1 MLFKLD
7 KFRNKFFL
15 FAIGYVILGLTG
27 LLALSFYWLPPGN
40 AIVGHDSG
48 LPLNAKEFIQTRFYA
63 WDDRLDFG
71 LDNSVNFGSLTIH
84 FIDWASSVI
93 SGVPYAGNYVS
104 VFFWLGL
111 IFVSGVVFAYQLKD
125 VFGKSFVFILPPLLV
140 FNFYIFQSVF
150 MLERAKYGIFSGL
163 LIFLAVY
170 FRLYNQRLSVLP
182 AALISSLTF
191 SIFNGG
197 GLFGITLYGGVIAI
211 FVVIVIH
218 VFSRGLV
225 SRNFEELRKTLL
237 FFALCL
243 VFYLAFNAYS
253 IIPYVKQFLIDNP
266 QALFKA
272 SSIESNKEWLGYVS
286 RSSSFLNLFRF
297 LGVPDWY
304 GGVGQVERANIE
316 HPYAAYYLNNFIL
329 SSLNFLF
336 PILAFSSL
344 FLAKNKAT
352 RRILSLFAVIA
363 LFEMFLAAG
372 SHEPLGSVY
381 TSLMNY
387 VPGFVLFRSA
397 FYKFGIFYLLGMLVM
412 FTFTVT
418 VFIDKLSKLFP
429 INFKKSALFIFTFTA
444 IGLWSTYHWVLFDS
458 SKVFSWKSD
467 QSTRVQPPEYIFDFT
482 RWAGKNNLG
491 EKRILLLPPVNK
503 NWQSDAYSWGYW
515 SLSPLPYALST
526 ARVISRWHGLTNEET
541 ALIDRL
547 YGSIKENNESPF
559 LQFAEKLNIGYLLLR
574 EDVLTDSTWSSSER
588 PESYKKAIES
598 FEKVSKVKKF
608 GEWEFYKIS
617 TNVNSEVYTTSEV
630 NIAPDRYVTLAN
642 NFFEEGHSVGST
654 VLKLYPEFESF
665 KTKLMQVY
673 DCLSCPFEKKFNL
686 QSSPEVEI
694 LPNSIL
700 YAFKEDQEQKLLA
713 TQKDPRSKMGD
724 YLGLVLR
731 RSAEQQRMLDLR
743 IKEKYLLE
751 NAVTIR
757 TYLGE
762 IYSLL
767 EVTPDKTND
776 FELANMVLEYL
787 SPADRVFSDRVIR
800 SDFKADSNKLID
812 EMLGVVWEIERIKG
826 FFTPLLTN
834 IEQWST
840 KKVYKVVFPEDGK
853 YNIFFPTTS
862 LPKALDG
869 SIILPETVELKI
881 DDQAKTLDIE
891 EAQESWMVTR
901 VEEKKGTGEYTL
913 RFPDLPNLLTL
924 ESSALE
930 KFSFGEAACFKGKIA
945 NFDPRRAY
953 EIKVWK
959 KDRLRS
965 VKIIFSDDEFTY
977 SEKHGFLQGED
988 SFEVPATAEGSYAR
1002 YVFFPSVSA
1011 KIISLYICSD
1021 NAELP
1026 PIDKIEAK
1034 EFFSPPVIGV
1044 NGSYQSKDSPD
1055 ISYSR
1060 ENPTSYTAVASEVKN
1075 TAYTLN
1081 TPYVFVFNEK
1091 FNPSWQLLA
1100 QNEDGEFLSIDKHF
1114 TVDGYANGWLITDP
1128 KIKKFKIEYA
1138 PQSVFYKAGVFSAV
1152 SVLAAVSW
1160 LIFTFVRSRRKN
1172 KQSLQ

>member
-1 MLFKLD
+1 MNFNI
-7 KFRNKFFL
+7 RNKFL
-15 FAIGYVILGLTG
+15 LLSAMYALLGLLG
-27 LLALSFYWLPPGN
+27 LLLLSFSWLPPGN

-48 LPLNAKEFIQTRFYA
+48 LPLDANEFLKTRLFA

-84 FIDWASSVI
+84 FFDWVSSMI
-93 SGVPYAGNYVS
+93 AGVPYAGNYIS

-111 IFVSGVVFAYQLKD
+111 IFVSGFFFAYQLKD
-125 VFGKSFVFILPPLLV
+125 VFGKPFVFILPPLLV

-150 MLERAKYGIFSGL
+150 MLERAKYGVFSGL

-170 FRLYNQRLSVLP
+170 FRMHYQRLGVLT

-197 GLFGITLYGGVIAI
+197 GLFGITLYGGVAAI
-211 FVVIVIH
+211 LGVLVIH

-225 SRNFEELRKTLL
+225 SRNFEELRKILL
-237 FFALCL
+237 FYALIL
-243 VFYLAFNAYS
+243 IFYLAFNAYS
-253 IIPYVKQFLIDNP
+253 IIPYLKQFLIDNP
-266 QALFKA
+266 QALFQA
-272 SSIESNKEWLGYVS
+272 SSIEGNKEWLGYVS
-286 RSSSFLNLFRF
+286 RSSSLLNLFRF

-304 GGVGQVERANIE
+304 GGFGEVERANIE
-316 HPYAAYYLNNFIL
+316 HPYAAYYLNNSIL

-344 FLAKNKAT
+344 LLAKNKAT
-352 RRILSLFAVIA
+352 RRILALFAVIA
-363 LFEMFLAAG
+363 LLEMFLAAG
-372 SHEPLGSVY
+372 SHEPLGSLY
-381 TSLMNY
+381 TFLMSY

-418 VFIDKLSKLFP
+418 VLIDRLSGIFP
-429 INFKKSALFIFTFTA
+429 VNFRKVALVVFTFVVL
-444 IGLWSTYHWVLFDS
+444 GLWSTYHWVLFDS
-458 SKVFSWKSD
+458 SKIFSWKSD
-467 QSTRVQPPEYIFDFT
+467 QSTRVESPGYIYNFSN
-482 RWAGKNNLG
+482 WAENNNLG
-491 EKRILLLPPVNK
+491 EKRVLLLPPVNK

-642 NFFEEGHSVGST
+642 SFFDEGHSVGST

-673 DCLSCPFEKKFNL
+673 DCLSCPLEKKFNL

-713 TQKDPRSKMGD
+713 TQKDSRSKMGD

-731 RSAEQQRMLDLR
+731 RSAEQQRMVDLQ

-787 SPADRVFSDRVIR
+787 SPAERVFSDRVVR
-800 SDFKADSNKLID
+800 SDFKAASNKLID
-812 EMLGVVWEIERIKG
+812 ETLGVVWEIERIKE
-826 FFTPLLTN
+826 FFTPLLSN
-834 IEQWST
+834 IEQWAT
-840 KKVYKVVFPEDGK
+840 RKVYKVVFPEDGK

-862 LPKALDG
+862 MPKAIDG
-869 SIILPETVELKI
+869 SIILPDSVQLKI
-881 DDQAKTLDIE
+881 DNQTKTLE
-891 EAQESWMVTR
+891 VEKAQENWMVTR
-901 VEEKKGTGEYTL
+901 VEEKQGSGEYTL
-913 RFPDLPNLLTL
+913 HFPDLPNLLTI
-924 ESSALE
+924 ESSGLE
-930 KFSFGEAACFKGKIA
+930 KFSFGETACFKGKIA

-953 EIKVWK
+953 EIKIWK
-959 KDRLRS
+959 QDRLRP

-977 SEKHGFLQGED
+977 SERHGFLQGED
-988 SFEVPATAEGSYAR
+988 SFEVPATAEGVYAR
-1002 YVFFPSVSA
+1002 YLFFPSVSA

-1026 PIDKIEAK
+1026 PVDKIEAK
-1034 EFFSPPVIGV
+1034 EFFSPPVIGI
-1044 NGSYQSKDSPD
+1044 NGSYESKVSPS
-1055 ISYSR
+1055 ISYFR
-1060 ENPTSYTAVASEVKN
+1060 DNPTSYTVEISGANKDS
-1075 TAYTLN
+1075 
-1081 TPYVFVFNEK
+1081 YVLVFNEK
-1091 FNPSWQLLA
+1091 FNPSWQLLG
-1100 QNEDGEFLSIDKHF
+1100 QNEYGKFLSLGDHF
-1114 TVDGYANGWLITDP
+1114 TVDGYANGWLISDP
-1128 KIKKFKIEYA
+1128 NIKKFKIEYA
-1138 PQSVFYKAGVFSAV
+1138 PQSVFYKAGAFSAV
-1152 SVLAAVSW
+1152 SVLAAISW
-1160 LIFTFVRSRRKN
+1160 LVFTFVRSRNKN
-1172 KQSLQ
+1172 GN

>member
-1 MLFKLD
+1 MFLSVLYA
-7 KFRNKFFL
+7 FFAL
-15 FAIGYVILGLTG
+15 LGL
-27 LLALSFYWLPPGN
+27 LLLSYLWLPPGY

-48 LPLNAKEFIQTRFYA
+48 LPLDAKQFLLSRFYA
-63 WDDRLDFG
+63 WDGRLDFG

-84 FIDWASSVI
+84 FFDWVSSMI
-93 SGVPYAGNYVS
+93 AGVPYAGNYIS

-111 IFVSGVVFAYQLKD
+111 IFVSGFFFAYQLKD
-125 VFGKSFVFILPPLLV
+125 VFGKPFVFILPPLLV
-140 FNFYIFQSVF
+140 FNFYIFQSIF
-150 MLERAKYGIFSGL
+150 MLERAKYGVFSGL

-170 FRLYNQRLSVLP
+170 FRLYNQKLGVLT

-237 FFALCL
+237 FFALSL
-243 VFYLAFNAYS
+243 ILYLAFNAYS
-253 IIPYVKQFLIDNP
+253 IIPYMKQFLIDNP
-266 QALFKA
+266 QALFQE
-272 SSIESNKEWLGYVS
+272 SSIEGNKEWLGYVS

-304 GGVGQVERANIE
+304 GGFGEVERANIE
-316 HPYAAYYLNNFIL
+316 HPYAAYYLNNSIL

-344 FLAKNKAT
+344 LLAKDKAT
-352 RRILSLFAVIA
+352 RRVLSLFSVIA
-363 LFEMFLAAG
+363 LLEMFLAAG

-418 VFIDKLSKLFP
+418 VFIDRLAKLFP
-429 INFKKSALFIFTFTA
+429 INLRKSALFIFTFAA

-467 QSTRVQPPEYIFDFT
+467 QSTKVKPPDYIYDFSQ
-482 RWAGKNNLG
+482 WVEKNNLG
-491 EKRILLLPPVNK
+491 EKRVLLLPPVNK

-515 SLSPLPYALST
+515 SLSPLPYALSAT
-526 ARVISRWHGLTNEET
+526 RVISRWHGLNNEE
-541 ALIDRL
+541 LDIIDHL
-547 YGSIKENNESPF
+547 YGSIKENDEELF
-559 LQFAEKLNIGYLLLR
+559 LQFVEKLNIGYLLLR

-588 PESYKKAIES
+588 PESYKKTLES
-598 FEKVSKVKKF
+598 FEKVNKVEKF
-608 GEWEFYKIS
+608 GQWEFYKIS

-642 NFFEEGHSVGST
+642 NFFDEGHSVGST
-654 VLKLYPEFESF
+654 VLKLYPEFEGF
-665 KTKLMQVY
+665 GTKLMQVY
-673 DCLSCPFEKKFNL
+673 DCLSCPLEKKFNL

-700 YAFKEDQEQKLLA
+700 YTFKEDQEQKLLA
-713 TQKDPRSKMGD
+713 TQKNPLSKMGD

-731 RSAEQQRMLDLR
+731 RSAEQQRMVDLQ

-751 NAVTIR
+751 NAVVIR
-757 TYLGE
+757 SYLSE

-767 EVTPDKTND
+767 EDSPEKTSD

-787 SPADRVFSDRVIR
+787 SPAERVFSDRVLR
-800 SDFKADSNKLID
+800 SDFKAASNKLID
-812 EMLGVVWEIERIKG
+812 ETLGVVWEIERIKG

-862 LPKALDG
+862 LPKAIDG
-869 SIILPETVELKI
+869 GVILPESVQMKI
-881 DDQAKTLDIE
+881 DNQTKTLDVE
-891 EAQESWMVTR
+891 RAQENWMVTR
-901 VEEKKGTGEYTL
+901 VEEKQGSGEYTL
-913 RFPDLPNLLTL
+913 HFPDLPNLLTI
-924 ESSALE
+924 ESSGLE
-930 KFSFGEAACFKGKIA
+930 KFSFGETACFKGKIA

-953 EIKVWK
+953 EIKIWK
-959 KDRLRS
+959 QDRLRP

-988 SFEVPATAEGSYAR
+988 SFEVPATAEGVYAR
-1002 YVFFPSVSA
+1002 YLFFPSVSA

-1026 PIDKIEAK
+1026 PVDKIEAK
-1034 EFFSPPVIGV
+1034 EFFSPPVVGV
-1044 NGSYQSKDSPD
+1044 NGSYESKVSPN
-1055 ISYSR
+1055 ISYFR

-1100 QNEDGEFLSIDKHF
+1100 QNEDGELLSIDEHF

-1128 KIKKFKIEYA
+1128 SIKKFKIKYA
-1138 PQSVFYKAGVFSAV
+1138 PQSVFYKAGAFSAV
-1152 SVLAAVSW
+1152 SVLAAISW
-1160 LIFTFVRSRRKN
+1160 LVFTFVRSRNKN
-1172 KQSLQ
+1172 GN